1 MTSIVPIHRPPTQPS
16 NGAKAAS
23 SKEQGLERKTPGLKP
38 GQKIRAA
45 RKLKPPQIEAIVRC
59 IKGHALDNP
68 EMPMTYAELAEKF
81 QTSVVTLRSKD
92 QIKAAMDDVRAT
104 ASDLRNARKSEQA
117 GPGESGIKAETTLQ
131 ALKEE
136 LRQLKR
142 EVDNY
147 RKDHQLLTL
156 HFQMRGQSLSQV
168 LAQANACIAGESPKQ
183 KSGEGMEASKINPI
197 SRR

>member
-1 MTSIVPIHRPPTQPS
+1 MTSIAPIHRPPNQPF
-16 NGAKAAS
+16 NGVNDAS
-23 SKEQGLERKTPGLKP
+23 LKEQGLERKKPGLKT

-59 IKGHALDNP
+59 IKAHALDNP

-81 QTSVVTLRSKD
+81 QTSVVTLRSKA
-92 QIKAAMDDVRAT
+92 QIKAAMDDARKT
-104 ASDLRNARKSEQA
+104 ASDLRNARQLEQA
-117 GPGESGIKAETTLQ
+117 DSGESGIKAETTLQ

-156 HFQMRGQSLSQV
+156 YFQMRGQSLSQV
-168 LAQANACIAGESPKQ
+168 LVQANACIAGESPKR
-183 KSGEGMEASKINPI
+183 KSVEGMEASKINPI